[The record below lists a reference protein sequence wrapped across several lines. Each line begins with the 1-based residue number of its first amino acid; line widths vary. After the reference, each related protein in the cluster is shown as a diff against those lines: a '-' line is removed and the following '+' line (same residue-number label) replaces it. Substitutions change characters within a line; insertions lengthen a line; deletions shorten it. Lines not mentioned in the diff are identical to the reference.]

1 MTGFLL
7 IVAIATLLVCLVLLA
22 PPWLFDPT
30 EREARRVS
38 QEELLA
44 QWQIRQVIRQAQQQ
58 MREAARRHQP

>member
-1 MTGFLL
+1 MTGILL
-7 IVAIATLLVCLVLLA
+7 IVAIAALLICLVLLA
-22 PPWLFDPT
+22 PSWLFDSS

-38 QEELLA
+38 QEEFLA